1 MKLRMLSA
9 LLLFT
14 LIGSMTLVPAFAQS
28 TPAPVDPATVS
39 NGFSISLNSPSSTNI
54 DISGTSDSTSNDV
67 ILQVFAPNGNLVTI
81 DQIAVTDGVFQTSL
95 TTGGSLW
102 NQDGAY
108 FISIRQGIDY
118 TLEIPIN
125 IISGVTTDTSIS
137 KVLPSIIP
145 VTLIESVLAPT
156 LESTQSITQTDIIV
170 SLLEQSSNQVNQ
182 QINQS
187 VLAGIP
193 IPVTLDAAFDAG
205 LSKHITSLEFIENG
219 DLENGRIT
227 ALEALSLFEDTL
239 EKLSLLENNP
249 QNNDA
254 IHEINNQVKDIVDLK
269 NDAEKIRNLIQTNT
283 LDITLEQY
291 DSMII
296 SAQQSLTDGN
306 LLESK
311 QQIDAADDLLDDLFE
326 KIEDK
331 AEQQEEK
338 EKRFNKFVEDTVEDL
353 EDIIND
359 ADKLGLSP
367 SIIASLNTVIAE
379 LQSAE
384 NISNI
389 VAVTDDDGTLGD
401 FFDDNPALIPD
412 DDDQREDAIDE
423 MDDALKEIKKA
434 EAKISQSSIDGK
446 IIEVSE
452 SLLAESKLKYKESQT
467 AFNSGLF
474 DDAEDLAEDAEDLAK
489 EARMKFLGKSFDEL
503 DDERDDDD
511 HDRNE
516 RDDDDHDR
524 NERDDDD
531 RNERDD
537 DDRNERDDDDHD
549 RNERDDD
556 DRNER
561 DDDDRNERDDDD

>member
-1 MKLRMLSA
+1 MLSA

-28 TPAPVDPATVS
+28 TPAPVDPAPID
-39 NGFSISLNSPSSTNI
+39 NGFSVSLNSPSSTNI

-102 NQDGAY
+102 NQDGVY
-108 FISIRQGIDY
+108 SISIKQGIDY

-125 IISGVTTDTSIS
+125 IISGVTADTSIS
-137 KVLPSIIP
+137 KVLPSVIP
-145 VTLIESVLAPT
+145 VTPIESILVPT
-156 LESTQSITQTDIIV
+156 LEPTPQSVTQSDIIV

-187 VLAGIP
+187 VLAGIS
-193 IPVTLDAAFDAG
+193 IPVTLDTAFDAG

-249 QNNDA
+249 QNNNV

-296 SAQQSLTDGN
+296 SAQQSLANGD
-306 LLESK
+306 LLKSK
-311 QQIDAADDLLDDLFE
+311 QQIDAADDLLDDLFDN
-326 KIEDK
+326 IEDK

-359 ADKLGLSP
+359 ADKLGLSL
-367 SIIASLNTVIAE
+367 SIIASLNAVIAE

-389 VAVTDDDGTLGD
+389 VDVTNDEGTLGD

-446 IIEVSE
+446 IVEVSKQVLGDSRQMMDKSE
-452 SLLAESKLKYKESQT
+452 QAFT
-467 AFNSGLF
+467 AGLF
-474 DDAEDLAEDAEDLAK
+474 DDAEDLAEDAKDLAK
-489 EARMKFLGKSFDEL
+489 EARMKFLGKSFDDL
-503 DDERDDDD
+503 DDERDEDDRNEREEDHDDRNEKDDD

-516 RDDDDHDR
+516 LDDNND
-524 NERDDDD
+524 
-531 RNERDD
+531 
-537 DDRNERDDDDHD
+537 
-549 RNERDDD
+549 
-556 DRNER
+556 
-561 DDDDRNERDDDD
+561 